1 MASPSNV
8 TFPGRMLTDP
18 KSRGNMAFLDMSLDE
33 IIMLRKIGNTS
44 TEEGGNE
51 TQNCG
56 KMHSVSRGRSD
67 APGHHREKE
76 CSEFRNDIEERN
88 HGKKPYQESSGFKS
102 GQSPLNRQPL
112 IKQEKC
118 NDKSKTQA
126 ERNGGQ
132 SEEKRSQDQ
141 LEENRHHSERS
152 QGHSERSHCQSKRSQ
167 GQLERSYGQSE
178 RFHGQSERSRGH
190 TERSRGQSGRFHVR
204 SERSHDQLER
214 SCGHSE
220 RFHGHSGRSH
230 DHSKRSHVLS
240 ERSYSQS
247 GRSHG
252 QSERSHGQSGRYRR
266 YSPAGRFR
274 ASPQKES
281 EFERSFII
289 KKKNEYYQ
297 KGICQRNYQMNVNR
311 GISPANDHDSYEN
324 YRRSERF
331 MRHGVRALHLTAKY
345 ATIKNSPSQP
355 RGIYLKYNF
364 QAMGNQTKLS
374 LNERFSK
381 LKVRKGPGSIYQL

>member
-1 MASPSNV
+1 MIPSYLPPSHTGDQKLRHRPHSLFTV
-8 TFPGRMLTDP
+8 CKFRGQEEQALGLVGRSG
-18 KSRGNMAFLDMSLDE
+18 SRQQHRAKGWRICLLAYA

-56 KMHSVSRGRSD
+56 KMHSVSRGRSN
-67 APGHHREKE
+67 APGHHREKD
-76 CSEFRNDIEERN
+76 DIEERN

-118 NDKSKTQA
+118 NDQSKTQA

-190 TERSRGQSGRFHVR
+190 TERSRGQSGRFHRDFMVTQGDLMTTQR
-204 SERSHDQLER
+204 DLMSYQRDLIANQGDLMVSQRDLMANQGDIEDTHQQEDSEH
-214 SCGHSE
+214 HP
-220 RFHGHSGRSH
+220 
-230 DHSKRSHVLS
+230 KRS
-240 ERSYSQS
+240 
-247 GRSHG
+247 
-252 QSERSHGQSGRYRR
+252 
-266 YSPAGRFR
+266 
-274 ASPQKES
+274 
-281 EFERSFII
+281 
-289 KKKNEYYQ
+289 
-297 KGICQRNYQMNVNR
+297 
-311 GISPANDHDSYEN
+311 
-324 YRRSERF
+324 
-331 MRHGVRALHLTAKY
+331 
-345 ATIKNSPSQP
+345 
-355 RGIYLKYNF
+355 
-364 QAMGNQTKLS
+364 
-374 LNERFSK
+374 LNLR
-381 LKVRKGPGSIYQL
+381 